1 MIAVRD
7 EVLIQIRLVSDDLD
21 RLTLERLASLLR
33 LSLSLLIMVLSVI
46 LEIAHLILFVL
57 RGMLGLPGWL
67 IGVYIA
73 AWLALWSC
81 VVNSLLGKMR
91 LCANG

>member
-1 MIAVRD
+1 MLARRD

-21 RLTLERLASLLR
+21 RQTLERLVSLLR
-33 LSLSLLIMVLSVI
+33 LTLSLLIMFLSVV

-57 RGMLGLPGWL
+57 RGLVGLPGWF

-73 AWLALWSC
+73 AWLALWAYI
-81 VVNSLLGKMR
+81 VNSLLGKMR
-91 LCANG
+91 LCVNG